1 MRNILEDLISRQSG
15 YVELRY
21 HEHQTNALMA
31 QKGRIDQASSQ
42 TQHGIAVRVLDSG
55 AWGFSSTSIPEA
67 SAIQKAIDSARAS
80 ARQLSRLRK
89 EKIQG
94 LAPADLSTD
103 TYSDAAYTT
112 LQNMS
117 LEEKINHVIKTE
129 QTLAKQHPSI
139 HTAVVRYHE
148 IFEKKI
154 IVTSDGANCMR
165 ELVRPEFRT
174 IAFAGQGA
182 EQIIAG
188 RAVGITGGWN
198 ELFQHEG
205 CLKIVEETAQE
216 AIDLLKA
223 PHAEGGLKTVILAPS
238 LVGLLCHE
246 AIGHTVEADFVQAG
260 SVAQGMLGKRVGSD
274 LVNLYDAGWPDAG
287 QNPGG
292 LLPFDDEGV
301 RCTPTP
307 IIKNGILSHYLHD
320 RESAAKFND
329 KARGNARAWTYADE
343 PLIRMTNTW
352 LAPGQS
358 KLEQMIS
365 EVPDGLLVMGAGSGQ
380 ADATGEFMFGASCA
394 REIKN
399 GKLGK
404 LYREVTLSGLA
415 FQVLQTIDAISDTF
429 LWDLGS
435 GYCGKGQAAKVDAGG
450 PHARCK
456 IKVGGRQA

>member
-21 HEHQTNALMA
+21 HEHQTNAFMA
-31 QKGRIDQASSQ
+31 QKGRIDQASSH
-42 TQHGIAVRVLDSG
+42 TQHRIAVRVLDSG
-55 AWGFSSTSIPEA
+55 AWGFASTSIPE
-67 SAIQKAIDSARAS
+67 SKAIQQAIDSARAS
-80 ARQLSRLRK
+80 ARQLSKLRK
-89 EKIQG
+89 NKIEG
-94 LAPADLSTD
+94 LAPANLCTD
-103 TYSDAAYTT
+103 TFSDLGYQE
-112 LQNMS
+112 LLNMS
-117 LEEKINHVIKTE
+117 LEDKIHHVKETEKK
-129 QTLAKQHPSI
+129 LAQQHASI

-174 IAFAGQGA
+174 VAFAGQGA
-182 EQIIAG
+182 DQIIAG
-188 RAVGITGGWN
+188 RAIGITGGWKA
-198 ELFQHEG
+198 LFQHEA

-216 AIDLLKA
+216 AVDLLKA
-223 PHAEGGLKTVILAPS
+223 GHAKGGLQTVILSPS

-260 SVAQGMLGKRVGSD
+260 SVAQGMLGQRVGSD
-274 LVNLYDAGWPDAG
+274 LVNLYDAGMPDQG
-287 QNPGG
+287 QYPGG

-301 RCTPTP
+301 RCQSTP

-329 KARGNARAWTYADE
+329 QPRGNARAWTYNDE

-352 LAPGQS
+352 LAPGHS
-358 KLEQMIS
+358 KLEEMIAGVS
-365 EVPDGLLVMGAGSGQ
+365 DGLLVMGAGSGQ

-404 LYREVTLSGLA
+404 LFREVSLSGLA
-415 FQVLQTIDAISDTF
+415 FQVLQTIDAISDKF

-450 PHARCK
+450 PHARCR
-456 IKVGGRQA
+456 IKVGGRQS